1 LRLFLLLSAMLA
13 GLTGLIAG
21 GEAHARE
28 PAVIASALSGSI
40 EQASES
46 IAVRAAPVPAPY
58 LVALRTEAEAGRQVF
73 APQSHPVDE
82 RRIE

>member
-1 LRLFLLLSAMLA
+1 MRLFLLLSAMLA

-21 GEAHARE
+21 GPAQARE
-28 PAVIASALSGSI
+28 PAAIASALCAGA

-46 IAVRAAPVPAPY
+46 AVTRSAQIPTTKLTDSRA
-58 LVALRTEAEAGRQVF
+58 VAESGQPILS
-73 APQSHPVDE
+73 PQTHPVDE